1 MNVKT
6 LIHNY
11 TYTQLYLY
19 AYKDV
24 QPVLLLLL
32 LLLLLYCPIKVG
44 QYHEYGVNITL
55 YSTP

>member
-32 LLLLLYCPIKVG
+32 LLLYCPIKVG